1 MSSIRKSSMSIA
13 EKKRREDIQNKTIL
27 EIDRLIEIIAF
38 IVRDAGYSIGLDNSE
53 AIIGK
58 YIFFII
64 KKNKNLSIPIT
75 VSSIEIILKTDDT
88 ILETPTT
95 RTLQRISGRTFY
107 IEMVETNESYRGNG
121 WAILLLF
128 YTIAYLQIL
137 EPTIKF
143 FTLSDESAKRFDME
157 NNIYG
162 KAGFVFAYFV
172 EMDLSRLNTIKTTSL
187 KKILDLRDYDS
198 TYNWATNCLSHI
210 EQFLKKNNM
219 GTIEHHIEDH
229 NGGKSKKQRHKK
241 TRKQGNKRSRKHSRK
256 YSRKQC
262 NVYIKSFVF
271 F

>member
-1 MSSIRKSSMSIA
+1 MNSRSSRSSRSSIRKSSMSIA
-13 EKKRREDIQNKTIL
+13 ERKRREDIQNKTIL

-64 KKNKNLSIPIT
+64 NKNLSIPTT

-162 KAGFVFAYFV
+162 KAGFLFAYFV
-172 EMDLSRLNTIKTTSL
+172 EMDLSRPNTIKTTSL

-219 GTIEHHIEDH
+219 GTIEDNIQDNSEYH
-229 NGGKSKKQRHKK
+229 NGGKSKKQRNKK
-241 TRKQGNKRSRKHSRK
+241 TRKQRNKRSRKHSRK
-256 YSRKQC
+256 YSRK
-262 NVYIKSFVF
+262 
-271 F
+271 